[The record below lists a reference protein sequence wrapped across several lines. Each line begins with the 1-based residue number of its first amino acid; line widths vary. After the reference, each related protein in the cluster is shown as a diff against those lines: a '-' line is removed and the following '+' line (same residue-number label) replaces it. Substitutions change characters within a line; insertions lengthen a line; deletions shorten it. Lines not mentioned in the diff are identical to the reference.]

1 VVFKDPMNTF
11 RPAGNAT
18 QHPSGNGASFD
29 QMAMPG
35 GPFPHYGRTQSAS
48 NSSQT
53 PLPAIR
59 PKPSYQDGQ
68 TGLDGVHIAATY
80 SAAPDYTYAG
90 FDPAQI
96 TPQCL
101 QGDQPPRQRQ
111 PYDARYSLTDK
122 IRTTSDEYNYAR
134 SFPGHKLNAH
144 FQHTVNAEEDVNG
157 LHSSNNQQPTNA
169 WSESQGQ
176 DRGTHTPYGT
186 SSQYHA
192 SQFQQSGDR
201 TMPSNLTNDSLNT
214 THYYQQNRDPQRTT
228 AQRGSLQGDEWIVIN
243 PENKPLNFSAQ
254 SVLQHS
260 MQNGWLVNHDRN
272 SNINGES
279 QHSTTLIAGML
290 SSKLY
295 PFRILNGAYW

>member
-1 VVFKDPMNTF
+1 M
-11 RPAGNAT
+11 
-18 QHPSGNGASFD
+18 Q
-29 QMAMPG
+29 G
-35 GPFPHYGRTQSAS
+35 GPTPHYGPTQSAS

-68 TGLDGVHIAATY
+68 IATTYSDTSDYTY
-80 SAAPDYTYAG
+80 SA

-96 TPQCL
+96 TPPYL
-101 QGDQPPRQRQ
+101 QGAQPPRQRP

-122 IRTTSDEYNYAR
+122 FRTTSDEYDYAR
-134 SFPGHKLNAH
+134 SFPGQMLNAH
-144 FQHTVNAEEDVNG
+144 FQHTVNPGEDVNG
-157 LHSSNNQQPTNA
+157 LHGSNDQQPTNA
-169 WSESQGQ
+169 WSEYQGQ

-186 SSQYHA
+186 SMQNHGG
-192 SQFQQSGDR
+192 QFQQSGDR
-201 TMPSNLTNDSLNT
+201 TMPSNLTNDSLNA

-228 AQRGSLQGDEWIVIN
+228 ARRGSLQGDEWILIN
-243 PENKPLNFSAQ
+243 PENKPRNFSAQ

-279 QHSTTLIAGML
+279 QHSTPLIAGML
-290 SSKLY
+290 FPNLY
-295 PFRILNGAYW
+295 PFRILDGAYW